1 MVATWGRQ
9 SKNVMITLQLGESRV
24 LIVVIPAVNDSIE
37 AHPEYS
43 IYSEQGKLNHRAA
56 PCLDPEYCS
65 SLIQGRQGC
74 REFFA
79 WARDGEKT

>member
-1 MVATWGRQ
+1 MMT
-9 SKNVMITLQLGESRV
+9 TLELGESRV
-24 LIVVIPAVNDSIE
+24 LIFVVLTVDDSIK

-43 IYSEQGKLNHRAA
+43 IYPEQGKLNHRAA

-65 SLIQGRQGC
+65 SLIQGRQGS

-79 WARDGEKT
+79 WARDGKKT